1 MSRGHYYI
9 CCGMVVSVTMKSING
24 IIETLETK
32 NKKLEQ
38 ENKKLRRKLGFAYT
52 KINDLRFAKKER
64 DKALAQRR

>member
-1 MSRGHYYI
+1 
-9 CCGMVVSVTMKSING
+9 MKSING